1 MKKIALLMKRIALAA
16 VCIGVVFLIVRV
28 ISYVN
33 RPVSP
38 NVTVPEIQEAIAK
51 KGPFS
56 VKYQD
61 SSYMVKS
68 SDQLAESFA
77 FDAWEPAEE
86 RSKGTLVMVFYLA
99 EEWLVDLYSDGAVV
113 AYDGY
118 ALSNQK
124 TTARYTAPAEI
135 VSVLSG
141 YIETNG
147 ELQERHYEHM
157 YHH

>member
-1 MKKIALLMKRIALAA
+1 MKRIALVMKRIALAA

-38 NVTVPEIQEAIAK
+38 NVTVPEIQEAIAR
-51 KGPFS
+51 KGPFW

-61 SSYMVKS
+61 SSYEVKA
-68 SDQLAESFA
+68 SDQLAALFA

-86 RSKGTLVMVFYLA
+86 RSEGTLVMVFYLA
-99 EEWLVDLYSDGAVV
+99 EEWLVDLYSDGVVV

-135 VSVLSG
+135 VGALSE

-147 ELQERHYEHM
+147 ELQERHYERM